1 MPAYKNIVG
10 QKFGMLTVLEELP
23 GYKVLCMCDCGN
35 LNIVAKNKVVN
46 GLTKSCGCRRV
57 EKIDCNDIVGRT
69 FGRLTVLSCEGRM
82 GDKYLY
88 TCKCACGKIVK
99 GIGRGNLIGKATQ
112 SCGCLK
118 SDNNVRVT
126 DSQSNNLYS
135 ERKGLTYNKKL
146 NRWYARL
153 TYKNVN
159 YYLGSS
165 RNCEEAEEM
174 RNRAD
179 EEVKKY
185 GRVIT
190 YVSCRPNKGGRA

>member
-1 MPAYKNIVG
+1 MKRIDRVG
-10 QKFGMLTVLEELP
+10 QKFNMLTILEELP
-23 GYKVLCMCDCGN
+23 ESKVLCICDCGN
-35 LNIVAKNKVVN
+35 LNIVAKSKVVR
-46 GLTKSCGCRRV
+46 GLTKSCGCTRRV
-57 EKIDCNDIVGRT
+57 ERINYNDIVGQT
-69 FGRLTVLSCEGRM
+69 FGRLTVLSCEGRI
-82 GDKYLY
+82 GGKYLY
-88 TCKCACGKIVK
+88 TCKCACGKIAK
-99 GIGRGNLIGKATQ
+99 GIGRGNLIDRATQ

-118 SDNNVRVT
+118 SDNNVSVA
-126 DSQSNNLYS
+126 DSYNSNLYS

-185 GRVIT
+185 GKVIT
-190 YVSCRPNKGGRA
+190 YVSCRAIRDGN

>member
-1 MPAYKNIVG
+1 MGRKRIDRVG
-10 QKFGMLTVLEELP
+10 QKFNMLTILEELP
-23 GYKVLCMCDCGN
+23 EGKALCMCDCGN
-35 LNIVAKNKVVN
+35 INIVAKNKVVN

-69 FGRLTVLSCEGRM
+69 FGRLTVLRCEGKI
-82 GDKYLY
+82 DSKYLY
-88 TCKCACGKIVK
+88 TCKCACGKIAK
-99 GIGRGNLIGKATQ
+99 GIGRGNLIDKATQ

-153 TYKNVN
+153 TYKNVD

-165 RNCEEAEEM
+165 RNYEEAEEM

-179 EEVKKY
+179 EEAKKY
-185 GRVIT
+185 GNVIT
-190 YVSCRPNKGGRA
+190 YVSCRHKRG